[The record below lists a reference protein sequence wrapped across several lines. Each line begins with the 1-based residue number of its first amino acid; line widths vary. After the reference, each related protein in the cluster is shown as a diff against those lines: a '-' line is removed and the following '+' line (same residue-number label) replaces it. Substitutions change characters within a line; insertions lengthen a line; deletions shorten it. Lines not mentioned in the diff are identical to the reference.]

1 MSQSPTS
8 HDRTAA
14 DWGGESAANIG
25 GDLVGRPRLLRVS
38 CPRGHTLDAP
48 CTLDGQQVVCPY
60 CGSRFLFSYEKSE
73 QYRHERPLDVT
84 EGPRERRSW
93 IDWFTVAAI
102 AVIIATVAFRR
113 FANLDWP

>member
-8 HDRTAA
+8 SDGTAA
-14 DWGGESAANIG
+14 DWGGSAADIG
-25 GDLVGRPRLLRVS
+25 GDLVGQPRLLRVT

-73 QYRHERPLDVT
+73 QYQHERPPGAT
-84 EGPRERRSW
+84 EGPRARRAW
-93 IDWFTVAAI
+93 IDWFTVAAV
-102 AVIIATVAFRR
+102 AVIIGTVAFER
-113 FANLDWP
+113 FGNVNWL